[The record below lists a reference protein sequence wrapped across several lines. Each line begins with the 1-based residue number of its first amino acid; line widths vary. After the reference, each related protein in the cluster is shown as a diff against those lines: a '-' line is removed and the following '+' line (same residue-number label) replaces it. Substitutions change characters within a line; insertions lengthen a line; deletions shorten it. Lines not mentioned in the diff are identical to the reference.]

1 MVMAWQDS
9 FNNSICRGVVDWRLE
24 AVGAV
29 GGAVGGMVEVVGG
42 VISVASVAESVVD
55 RVIVDVGGD
64 FVDIVSVV
72 KAFGN
77 VTKVTRRVVGAV
89 CVVW

>member
-29 GGAVGGMVEVVGG
+29 GGAVGGMVEVVGD